1 MHPENLRFW
10 LKPSACPAVLR
21 ERFHQQCKCL
31 FLSAVLLS

>member
-21 ERFHQQCKCL
+21 VRFHQQC
-31 FLSAVLLS
+31 